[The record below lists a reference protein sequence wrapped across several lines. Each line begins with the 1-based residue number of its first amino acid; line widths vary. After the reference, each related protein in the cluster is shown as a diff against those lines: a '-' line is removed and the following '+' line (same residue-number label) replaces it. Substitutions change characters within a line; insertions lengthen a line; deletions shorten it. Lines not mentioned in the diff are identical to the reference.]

1 VSPHR
6 DRPDRALASSARA
19 ARRRAA
25 LPGDDLERR
34 VRARLRALRHER
46 MLTLAEAAQRA
57 GMDPSAWSRLESGA
71 RRLTF
76 AHLPPLARALGV
88 SAEELLARA
97 VGDRAGLLLD
107 RPAGE
112 GAEEL
117 RASPAAPAPAT
128 PRSWKSAD
136 GSTYVPLGPF
146 APDAPR
152 TCRVLL
158 PSELRTPVPCVHA
171 GHQWLHVLC
180 GRLRLTLG
188 DERQVLAPG
197 EAAQFSTWTPHASTV
212 VDEPVEL
219 LVTFD
224 PEGSRHG

>member
-1 VSPHR
+1 M
-6 DRPDRALASSARA
+6 
-19 ARRRAA
+19 
-25 LPGDDLERR
+25 
-34 VRARLRALRHER
+34 RARLRALRHER

-88 SAEELLARA
+88 DAEELLALA
-97 VGDRAGLLLD
+97 AGDPAGAASA
-107 RPAGE
+107 RPAGGQA
-112 GAEEL
+112 GAL
-117 RASPAAPAPAT
+117 TPSPAPAPPAAPRPWRA
-128 PRSWKSAD
+128 SD
-136 GSTYVPLGPF
+136 GSTYTPLGPF

-171 GHQWLHVLC
+171 GHQWLHVLS

-197 EAAQFSTWTPHASTV
+197 EAAQFSTWTPHSSTV